1 MLKTNTL
8 GSEIPSETVR
18 TVRIAVLVSGGGTNL
33 QALIDN
39 EKDGKVSPCSIELV
53 VSNNPDA
60 FALKRASEAGIKSF
74 VTSDEEELLRITD
87 EHKIDFLVL
96 AGYLKIL
103 SKNFI
108 TKFNKPIINIHP
120 SLIPSFCGKGC
131 YGLHV
136 HEKALEYGVKVSGAT
151 VHYVNEI
158 PDGGEII
165 LQKAVDVKPGD
176 TPEQLQRRIMEQA
189 EWILLPKAC
198 VKVGEDIL
206 SKKLKGAR
214 A

>member
-39 EKDGKVSPCSIELV
+39 EKDGKLSPCSIELV

-176 TPEQLQRRIMEQA
+176 TPEQLQRRIMERA

>member
-1 MLKTNTL
+1 MLNTNSL
-8 GSEIPSETVR
+8 GSKIQSE

-39 EKDGKVSPCSIELV
+39 EATGKLSPCSIELV
-53 VSNNPDA
+53 VSNNSGV
-60 FALKRASEAGIKSF
+60 FALKRAAEAGIESF
-74 VTSDEEELLRITD
+74 VTSNEEELLRITD

-103 SKNFI
+103 SKDFI

-165 LQKAVDVKPGD
+165 LQKAVDVMPDD
-176 TPEQLQRRIMEQA
+176 TPEKLQRRIMEQA
-189 EWILLPKAC
+189 EWVLLPKAC

-214 A
+214 I

>member
-1 MLKTNTL
+1 MLNTNSL
-8 GSEIPSETVR
+8 GSKIQSA

-39 EKDGKVSPCSIELV
+39 EKDGKLSPCSIELV
-53 VSNNPDA
+53 VSNNSGV
-60 FALKRASEAGIKSF
+60 FALKRAAEAGIESF
-74 VTSDEEELLRITD
+74 VTSNEEELLRITD

-103 SKNFI
+103 SKDFI

-165 LQKAVDVKPGD
+165 LQKAVDVMPGD

-189 EWILLPKAC
+189 EWVLLPKAC

>member
-8 GSEIPSETVR
+8 GSEIQSE

-33 QALIDN
+33 QALIDK
-39 EKDGKVSPCSIELV
+39 EAIGELSPCSIELV

-60 FALKRASEAGIKSF
+60 FALKRASEAGIESF
-74 VTSDEEELLRITD
+74 VTSDEEEILRITD
-87 EHKIDFLVL
+87 ENKIDFLVL

-165 LQKAVDVKPGD
+165 LQKAVDVMPGD
-176 TPEQLQRRIMEQA
+176 TPEKLQRRIMEEA
-189 EWILLPKAC
+189 EWALLPKAC
-198 VKVGEDIL
+198 VKVAEDIL
-206 SKKLKGAR
+206 LQKSKGM
-214 A
+214 

>member
-1 MLKTNTL
+1 MLNTNSL
-8 GSEIPSETVR
+8 GSKIQSA

-39 EKDGKVSPCSIELV
+39 EKDGKLSPCSIELV
-53 VSNNPDA
+53 VSNNSGV
-60 FALKRASEAGIKSF
+60 FALKRAAEAGIESF
-74 VTSDEEELLRITD
+74 VTSNEEELLRITD

-103 SKNFI
+103 SKDFI

-206 SKKLKGAR
+206 SKKVKGAR

>member
-1 MLKTNTL
+1 MLNTNSL
-8 GSEIPSETVR
+8 GSKIQSE

-39 EKDGKVSPCSIELV
+39 EATGKLSPCSIELV
-53 VSNNPDA
+53 VSNNSGA
-60 FALKRASEAGIKSF
+60 FALKRAADAGIESF
-74 VTSDEEELLRITD
+74 VTSNEEELLRITD

-103 SKNFI
+103 SKDFI

-165 LQKAVDVKPGD
+165 LQKAVDVMPGD

-189 EWILLPKAC
+189 EWVLLPKAC
-198 VKVGEDIL
+198 VKVGKDIL
-206 SKKLKGAR
+206 LKKSNR
-214 A
+214 M

>member
-39 EKDGKVSPCSIELV
+39 EKDGKLSPCSIELV

-103 SKNFI
+103 SKDFI

-165 LQKAVDVKPGD
+165 LQKAVDVMPDD

-189 EWILLPKAC
+189 EWVLLPKAC
-198 VKVGEDIL
+198 VKVGKDIL
-206 SKKLKGAR
+206 LQKSKGM
-214 A
+214 

>member
-39 EKDGKVSPCSIELV
+39 EKDGKLSPCSIELV

-206 SKKLKGAR
+206 SKKIKGAR

>member
-39 EKDGKVSPCSIELV
+39 EKDGKLSPCSIELV

-198 VKVGEDIL
+198 VKVGEIFCR
-206 SKKLKGAR
+206 KN
-214 A
+214 